1 MVITVWA
8 FRSWGGVIASQLLVN
23 PRKLKFA
30 IRSEN
35 RLALLLLIEG
45 CAAITPK
52 GPPLTLAEIDR
63 WFTESRV
70 LVAEDSGLDLSQVS
84 LSVATEAELI
94 EEMKPTVRRAL
105 GREFSDSG
113 LVARMTDSLVP
124 AEVSSI
130 VGLYSPEG

>member
-1 MVITVWA
+1 MVN
-8 FRSWGGVIASQLLVN
+8 S
-23 PRKLKFA
+23 RKLKFA
-30 IRSEN
+30 IRSAN
-35 RLALLLLIEG
+35 RLALLLLIGG

-52 GPPLTLAEIDR
+52 GPPPTLAEIDR

-113 LVARMTDSLVP
+113 LVARMVDSLVP